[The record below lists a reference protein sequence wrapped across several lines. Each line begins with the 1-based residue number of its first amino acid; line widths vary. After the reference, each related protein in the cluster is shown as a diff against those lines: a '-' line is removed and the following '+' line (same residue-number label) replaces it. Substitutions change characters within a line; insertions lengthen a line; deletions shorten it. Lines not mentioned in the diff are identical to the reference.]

1 MDRPETFAK
10 VQQLVIIGAWLL
22 GRVHPVQARSAILH
36 RVHERL
42 PRARA
47 RPPARVTAAEE
58 RTATILTG
66 TTRSS
71 PAFHVHRHVRGARHS
86 AGDVTSRLTITVV
99 CTALTTAVAPTS
111 VRSSPGRTLRGG
123 RRMSSVN
130 LVARMMAVM
139 VALTGWVALPTSV
152 FAWSHGCGGPNPVTQ
167 EQDFVGIA
175 EAHAGATGARAKIE
189 WSASIDPT
197 LCTTVGGDSFASS
210 WVAVVGPTPFDI
222 YQVGIDKCQGGACAP
237 TSGPD
242 NTPYYFT
249 ALGRHASAECGQ
261 AVGPTPVQSSQGLA
275 TAGSLWYQIFKS
287 SSSTFQARI
296 GGTNAGAS
304 VSSYY
309 LNTCWGGVT
318 GVQYLNEVW
327 DIFDQ
332 TPGRVSDQQFWS
344 SVSWTDA
351 AGSLVSINRPFS
363 AACDAAGRTAMKCQV
378 ASNLHDAWYTWDS
391 RQP

>member
-210 WVAVVGPTPFDI
+210 WVAVVGPTPFDAAPALQ
-222 YQVGIDKCQGGACAP
+222 QVGQTTRPTISRHSAVTRARSADRQLVPPQSNQARDWPLPEAFGIRYSSRPARRFRRGSEAP
-237 TSGPD
+237 TRAPQL
-242 NTPYYFT
+242 
-249 ALGRHASAECGQ
+249 A
-261 AVGPTPVQSSQGLA
+261 PT
-275 TAGSLWYQIFKS
+275 T
-287 SSSTFQARI
+287 
-296 GGTNAGAS
+296 
-304 VSSYY
+304 
-309 LNTCWGGVT
+309 
-318 GVQYLNEVW
+318 
-327 DIFDQ
+327 
-332 TPGRVSDQQFWS
+332 
-344 SVSWTDA
+344 
-351 AGSLVSINRPFS
+351 
-363 AACDAAGRTAMKCQV
+363 
-378 ASNLHDAWYTWDS
+378 
-391 RQP
+391 